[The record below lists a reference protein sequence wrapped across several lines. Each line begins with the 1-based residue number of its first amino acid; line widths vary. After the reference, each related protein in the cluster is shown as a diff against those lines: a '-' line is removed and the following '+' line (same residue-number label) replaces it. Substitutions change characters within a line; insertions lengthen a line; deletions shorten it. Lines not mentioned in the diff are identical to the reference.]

1 MWKKSDIPE
10 SVEKL
15 KAEGYSDL
23 ASALMFAARSR
34 QPSSVIRTL
43 MRKALLRSAIETVL
57 SRCISAMSLKEPL
70 KVMLP

>member
-23 ASALMFAARSR
+23 ASLVMAKACVDSKEKAEEFVE
-34 QPSSVIRTL
+34 QVRTFI
-43 MRKALLRSAIETVL
+43 IE
-57 SRCISAMSLKEPL
+57 AKE
-70 KVMLP
+70 MYHFIYS